1 MYLLLIAACM
11 LFPVGVIMYTS
22 VGGIKATFLMDYAHT
37 IILYII
43 IVIFAMNVYG
53 VNPLIGSIDKMFDL
67 LQTASELQPVPDN
80 AKGSYLTM
88 ASVDGIIFGVINIV
102 GNFGTV
108 FVDNAYWQR
117 AIGKLISI
125 MVT

>member
-1 MYLLLIAACM
+1 M

-22 VGGIKATFLMDYAHT
+22 VGGIKATFLMDYTHT

-53 VNPLIGSIDKMFDL
+53 VNPLIGSIDKMYEL

-80 AKGSYLTM
+80 AGGSYLTM
-88 ASVDGIIFGVINIV
+88 ASIDGILFGVINNV
-102 GNFGTV
+102 SL
-108 FVDNAYWQR
+108 A
-117 AIGKLISI
+117 LIQVI
-125 MVT
+125 